1 MSNLFKRQDPTK
13 LQAQLA
19 TLQGGGGYQKDE
31 KEWKPTLD
39 SAGNGSAVIRFLP
52 ARSDDELAIVKL
64 VTHGIKQNNQ
74 WFINNCPSTHGDYDG
89 CPVCKYIS
97 EHDLFEK
104 AQVKGSQAD
113 VLLNGKNG
121 LKRGTGYWANI
132 LVIKDPSAPAN
143 EGKVF
148 KYRFG
153 KKIYDKILAKIKGDE
168 SLGEL
173 PQDVTCPFAG
183 SDFAMKLKKVSGFTN
198 YDDCSFRNPSEIV
211 GINDQAVAQGI
222 FDGMS
227 DLRPIVSKDKFK
239 SFEELNKQFL
249 KVMGGAAAGAVGSSA
264 QADLDKD
271 LDAFDKELK
280 EFNTGTPEKTS
291 GGGVQTLNTENKSL
305 PEDDDVPFDI
315 GDGGDGMDDLDA
327 LLRDD

>member
-1 MSNLFKRQDPTK
+1 MSGLFKRQDPTK

-64 VTHGIKQNNQ
+64 VTHGIKRNNQ

-97 EHDLFEK
+97 ENDLFEK
-104 AQVKGSQAD
+104 AQVKGSAAEI
-113 VLLNGKNG
+113 LLNGKNG

-168 SLGEL
+168 SLGEAA
-173 PQDVTCPFAG
+173 QDVTCPFAG

-198 YDDCSFRNPSEIV
+198 YDDCNFRNPSEIAN
-211 GINDQAVAQGI
+211 INDQGFAQQLM
-222 FDGMS
+222 DGMS

-239 SFEELNKQFL
+239 SFDELNKQFT
-249 KVMGGAAAGAVGSSA
+249 KVMGGTTAAAAGSTAGG
-264 QADLDKD
+264 DLDKE
-271 LDAFDKELK
+271 LDDFDKEMG
-280 EFNTGTPEKTS
+280 EYNTKGTEEKAS
-291 GGGVQTLNTENKSL
+291 GGIQNLNTENKSL
-305 PEDDDVPFDI
+305 PDDDVPFDL
-315 GDGGDGMDDLDA
+315 GSDDDTPMDDLDA
-327 LLRDD
+327 LLAD